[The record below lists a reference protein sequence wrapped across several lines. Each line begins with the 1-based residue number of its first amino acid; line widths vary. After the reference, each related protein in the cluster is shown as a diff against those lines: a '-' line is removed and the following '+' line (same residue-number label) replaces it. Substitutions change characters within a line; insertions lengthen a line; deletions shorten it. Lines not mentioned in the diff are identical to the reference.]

1 MDQEKIGVA
10 ALAVLTAACVSG
22 QTLEKV
28 AGLELTGAPALS
40 VGLTMPVGV
49 ARDAAGSVYFSQP
62 LMGSVWKVTAEG
74 VLQVTARGLSNPGA
88 VAVDSAGQV
97 YVATAVGI
105 EAIEAASGA
114 VRTLVKVEPKGELRS
129 VAWLAL
135 MPDGRLVVADN
146 EARMLKLVEPA
157 SGLVSHLAG
166 SGKSY
171 IAGDNGPAS
180 QASLQAPALVAAD
193 GDGNVYYA
201 EQFEPTVRQI
211 DGRTKTIT
219 NVKFGL
225 PDEDIPGEAE
235 VVSGLA
241 ADEMGNLYLAQM
253 GRGRVLRVNWRGQVE
268 VFGKAGAP
276 MALAAGVAGEVLVG
290 EPLPPRIWKMRAEA
304 ELEAVAGNGLKA
316 YNGDGLEA
324 AQTQLAE
331 PAQVAVAGNGDLFVS
346 SMLADRVLK
355 IGPEGLVSTVGGEFA
370 WTRPQALLVDVNGD
384 LVVSDYDNKTLYRVH
399 GDGTVVLEREIPV
412 RTAQIGARLEQ
423 PGTLVSDGTRMY
435 LSSPNDHHVWVVTA
449 DKVKVYAGTG
459 EAGFA
464 GDGGKAAEAK
474 LRNPSGL
481 ALDAAGNLF
490 VADTKNHRVR
500 KVEMA
505 TGLITTVWPVG
516 EVDEASLPAGLAMGP
531 DGMLYAADGGV
542 NKVWRIDVGTGA
554 AEVAVG
560 EGLSRPSG
568 VAFDGQG
575 RLLVVD
581 PGNARVVRVV
591 AAQ

>member
-1 MDQEKIGVA
+1 MDQEKIRVA
-10 ALAVLTAACVSG
+10 ALALLAAACMSG

-28 AGLELTGAPALS
+28 AGLELTGASALS
-40 VGLTMPVGV
+40 VGLTLPQGV
-49 ARDAAGSVYFSQP
+49 ARDAAGNVYFSQP
-62 LMGSVWKVTAEG
+62 LMGSVWKVTPDG
-74 VLQVTARGLSNPGA
+74 VVQVAARGLSNPAA
-88 VAVDSAGQV
+88 VAVDEAGNLF
-97 YVATAVGI
+97 VATVVGV
-105 EAIEAASGA
+105 ETVAAGSGE
-114 VRTLVKVEPKGELRS
+114 VRTLAKVEPKGELRS
-129 VAWLAL
+129 AAWLAR

-146 EARMLKLVEPA
+146 EARMLKLVDA
-157 SGLVSHLAG
+157 VSGAVSHLAG

-180 QASLQAPALVAAD
+180 QASLQSPAMVAVD

-211 DGRTKTIT
+211 DALTKTIT

-235 VVSGLA
+235 MVSGLA
-241 ADEMGNLYLAQM
+241 ADAVGNLYIAQIA
-253 GRGRVLRVNWRGQVE
+253 RGRVLRVNWKGQVE
-268 VFGKAGAP
+268 VFGKAGVP
-276 MALAAGVAGEVLVG
+276 TALAAGAAGEVLVA
-290 EPLPPRIWKMRAEA
+290 EPLPPRIWKMRMEA
-304 ELEAVAGNGLKA
+304 ELEAVVGNGLRA

-324 AQTQLAE
+324 GQTQLAE
-331 PAQVAVAGNGDLFVS
+331 PAQVAVAANGDAFVS

-355 IGPEGLVSTVGGEFA
+355 IGPDGLVSTAGKFA

-384 LVVSDYDNKTLYRVH
+384 LVVSDYDNQMLYRVL
-399 GDGTVVLEREIPV
+399 GDGTVAPEREIPV

-423 PGTLVSDGTRMY
+423 PGTLVSDGTRMF
-435 LSSPNDHHVWVVTA
+435 LSSPNDHHVWVITA

-464 GDGGKAAEAK
+464 GDGEASAAAK

-481 ALDAAGNLF
+481 ALDSTGNLY

-516 EVDEASLPAGLAMGP
+516 EVDEASLPTGLAMGP
-531 DGMLYAADGGV
+531 DGRLYAADAGL
-542 NKVWRIDVGTGA
+542 NRVWRIDVGTGA
-554 AEVAVG
+554 AEVVVS
-560 EGLSRPSG
+560 EGLSRPCG
-568 VAFDGQG
+568 VAFDRNGK
-575 RLLVVD
+575 LLVVD
-581 PGNARVVRVV
+581 TGNARVVRVV
-591 AAQ
+591 TGE